1 VAWVGVETG
10 VDRLCSLRAGAA
22 RVVDYSNPR
31 LDRNDETHRLKRQ
44 RWKRGGLGWVKAAEQ
59 MVGAAIQLVADKSL
73 TCPILSTS
81 GTGVSGPQG
90 RFAWLLRRYRKSA
103 VTSRSLGLKAVDLVV
118 NRDGSRSRMPTSLWG
133 KWPVLF
139 ENFDVI
145 GSVGRGSAGGDQS
158 RLSRRDLFPPVD
170 GFAVR
175 GHLIEEMGDEL
186 DVRSAAAGPAELP

>member
-1 VAWVGVETG
+1 MTIDLNPSAGNSGIAVIIFAIPTSWSGFSVAWVGVETG
-10 VDRLCSLRAGAA
+10 VDRLWSLRAGAA

-31 LDRNDETHRLKRQ
+31 LDRNDETHRLQRQ

-118 NRDGSRSRMPTSLWG
+118 NRDGSRSRIPTSLWG
-133 KWPVLF
+133 QV
-139 ENFDVI
+139 
-145 GSVGRGSAGGDQS
+145 AG
-158 RLSRRDLFPPVD
+158 F
-170 GFAVR
+170 VR
-175 GHLIEEMGDEL
+175 EF
-186 DVRSAAAGPAELP
+186 